1 VTIVDGVSNNIS
13 GMLFRAQEAGNTEY
27 APALA
32 ETTMATMDNQELAN
46 RYSRAIKEAGQTA
59 VGADIII
66 TMPTDERW
74 LVSCSNYQWVPAR
87 TPVSVTDAWHAFF
100 LRYNR
105 IDSP

>member
-66 TMPTDERW
+66 TMPTDERI
-74 LVSCSNYQWVPAR
+74 LRQAMLAR
-87 TPVSVTDAWHAFF
+87 ILLELSVGPGQDA
-100 LRYNR
+100 R
-105 IDSP
+105 

>member
-1 VTIVDGVSNNIS
+1 
-13 GMLFRAQEAGNTEY
+13 MLFRAQEAGNTEY

-66 TMPTDERW
+66 TMPTDERI
-74 LVSCSNYQWVPAR
+74 LRQAMLAR
-87 TPVSVTDAWHAFF
+87 ILLELSVGPGQDA
-100 LRYNR
+100 R
-105 IDSP
+105 